1 MKTLFNKSLQIGNT
15 DLALLFIRI
24 SIALLM
30 LTHGLPKLAKF
41 FSDEPIA
48 FASVFGM
55 SQSLSLALTV
65 FAEVFCSIL
74 ILVGLGTR
82 FATIPVIITMA
93 VAAFYIHAADPF
105 STKEMAVLYL
115 LGFTF
120 LLITGAGKY
129 SLDNVI
135 AKWYQNP
142 VRSKGSVFQL

>member
-1 MKTLFNKSLQIGNT
+1 MKAIFNKLLHPGNT
-15 DLALLFIRI
+15 DVALLFFRV

-30 LTHGLPKLAKF
+30 LTHGLPKLQKF

-55 SQSLSLALTV
+55 SESLSLGLTV

-82 FATIPVIITMA
+82 FAAIPLIFAMA

-105 STKEMAVLYL
+105 SSKEMAVFYL
-115 LGFTF
+115 VGFTF

-129 SLDNVI
+129 SVDTI
-135 AKWYQNP
+135 I
-142 VRSKGSVFQL
+142 SKPR

>member
-1 MKTLFNKSLQIGNT
+1 MKTLFNQSLQLGNT
-15 DLALLFIRI
+15 DLALLFIRV

-30 LTHGLPKLAKF
+30 LTHGLPKLAMF
-41 FSDEPIA
+41 FSDEPIT

-55 SQSLSLALTV
+55 SQSLSLGLAV
-65 FAEVFCSIL
+65 FAEVLCSIL

-120 LLITGAGKY
+120 LLIAGGGKY
-129 SLDNVI
+129 SLDAVL
-135 AKWYQNP
+135 AKRYSNP
-142 VRSKGSVFQL
+142 VRA